1 LFIIIYSHLY
11 DIPFNLKFQEFISLF
26 TFPQYSNK
34 IIHRYTMYRITMY
47 GGESMKINK
56 ELLKGSTTV
65 LILSILNRKDMY
77 GYEMIKEIDLRSK
90 GIFSFKEGTLYPIL
104 HNLENANYIE
114 SYWDDSN
121 SGRKRKYYKITDNG
135 KKLLLEK
142 ESEWKLFSETV
153 NSVLWEGSL
162 CLK

>member
-1 LFIIIYSHLY
+1 
-11 DIPFNLKFQEFISLF
+11 
-26 TFPQYSNK
+26 
-34 IIHRYTMYRITMY
+34 
-47 GGESMKINK
+47 MKINK

-77 GYEMIKEIDLRSK
+77 GYEMIKEIDLLSK

-104 HNLENANYIE
+104 HNLESANYIE
-114 SYWDDSN
+114 SYWDDSAG
-121 SGRKRKYYKITDNG
+121 SRKRKYYKITTSG

-142 ESEWKLFSETV
+142 EAEWKLFSETV
-153 NSVLWEGSL
+153 NNVLWEAIL

>member
-1 LFIIIYSHLY
+1 
-11 DIPFNLKFQEFISLF
+11 
-26 TFPQYSNK
+26 
-34 IIHRYTMYRITMY
+34 MYRITMY
-47 GGESMKINK
+47 GGDFMKINK

-104 HNLENANYIE
+104 HNLESANYIE
-114 SYWDDSN
+114 SYWDDSTGN
-121 SGRKRKYYKITDNG
+121 RKRKYYKITTDG

-153 NSVLWEGSL
+153 NNVLWEANL
-162 CLK
+162 CLR